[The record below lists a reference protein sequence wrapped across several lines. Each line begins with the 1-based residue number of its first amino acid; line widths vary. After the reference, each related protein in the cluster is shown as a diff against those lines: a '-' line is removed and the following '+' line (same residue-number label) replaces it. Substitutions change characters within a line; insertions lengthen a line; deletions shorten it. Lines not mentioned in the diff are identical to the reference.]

1 MDAPFKKFLDY
12 INNVAIDHVEP
23 EDVPRFLELINAAL
37 PKARTIQNN
46 ELALTYIHTPQM
58 SIVHF
63 SAGDQN
69 LETFGQ
75 VDVYVT
81 NKSTGSVISLP
92 RRTNFKSSILDR
104 MSDSDV
110 EREIQVLSKH
120 DTLKK
125 LRNNEP
131 IDSLELTRYG
141 SGSARV
147 FPNSPHYTVNEAIYY
162 DPNEIGERIEFLDNV
177 ESFYDNFIDSKS
189 ITDIDCD
196 AFVKIGDHDIQVK
209 ISELFEEGVENHV
222 LMIENTLG
230 KLRKKANPIFENINT
245 ANYLSAEL
253 NFIAQG
259 KDEDIQK
266 YRYQFIEKVRS
277 MTQITT
283 IEDMRTLANM
293 ANKNGPN
300 GYVEKPSALYRPF
313 LFDSTGRR
321 TKEDPEYLALI
332 DKGIF
337 PIKYMT
343 EKLGMPKA
351 TKPEIAEAFHH
362 WGRRYVDLAGKSK
375 EYNSSTHRMYSYNHS
390 IESAFELASIP
401 KVWLTDADRELS
413 EQNVKFPN
421 EEPSTEKLMQSDVS
435 KRLIALSPWIHKFG
449 RDLRQARV
457 DGDKPLMRKL
467 ASENSWLTGSNGTP
481 LHDKMLKLDEKY
493 KMLATKSDYS
503 DMLTNLFNA
512 TRFRTLL
519 DNEDFFATEVTINDD
534 NQLIIDP
541 LYLDEIM
548 RDEWAEDRGVEID
561 PEEPLVDFDASEV
574 TSFTDKNAD
583 SITELLKLN
592 EVLHKRYNKQIVEMN
607 KLSPDSQITWSEFMT
622 GGFPLGKYTVHGIN
636 DRISLLDEGTSMNHC
651 AFSYLGKCMAGESF
665 LLSMRD
671 KDDNRVATL
680 EIIQDHDGAYSLEQC
695 YGYDNERVESEVE
708 LTAEE
713 FLENLNDGTIEVN
726 PDITL
731 NREEINI
738 DHALENGHIFNE
750 VPYHTDAAHMAVF
763 FIEKHLPSGKSYNEL
778 LKSGTGAFRHVFDNS
793 QFGRDI
799 ALIRELASQYKL
811 PPEEIIASK
820 VNGEF
825 PTYVATGEHLALR
838 EKIEVTIAQTLHD
851 DLTHEQNTNR
861 VHLSVSNNHNV
872 ELDKPALKNAICNNQ
887 GLKSIASTPIK
898 VEVKARKVEAL
909 DDDGN
914 NELKISIKR

>member
-1 MDAPFKKFLDY
+1 MAMDAPFTKFLDY
-12 INNVAIDHVEP
+12 INNVAKDHVEP

-37 PKARTIQNN
+37 PKARTIQND

-58 SIVHF
+58 SIVNF

-81 NKSTGSVISLP
+81 NKATGSVISLP
-92 RRTNFKSSILDR
+92 RRSNFKSSILDR

-131 IDSLELTRYG
+131 IDSLEITRYG

-147 FPNSPHYTVNEAIYY
+147 FPNSPHFTVNEAIYY
-162 DPNEIGERIEFLDNV
+162 DPNEIGEKIEFLDNV

-189 ITDIDCD
+189 ITNIDCD
-196 AFVKIGDHDIQVK
+196 AFVKMGDHDIQVK
-209 ISELFEEGVENHV
+209 ISELFEEGVENHILRV
-222 LMIENTLG
+222 ENTLG
-230 KLRKKANPIFENINT
+230 KLRKAANPIFNNMNT

-259 KDEDIQK
+259 KSEDIQK

-293 ANKNGPN
+293 ANKNNPN
-300 GYVEKPSALYRPF
+300 GYVERPSALYKPF
-313 LFDSTGRR
+313 LFDSSGRR
-321 TKEDPEYLALI
+321 AKEDPECLALI

-351 TKPEIAEAFHH
+351 TKPEIAEAFDH
-362 WGRRYVDLAGKSK
+362 WGRRYVALAGKSK
-375 EYNSSTHRMYSYNHS
+375 EFNTSTHRLYNYDHS
-390 IESAFELASIP
+390 MGSALELSSIP
-401 KVWLTDADRELS
+401 KVWLADADREIS
-413 EQNVKFPN
+413 EKNIKFPN
-421 EEPSTEKLMQSDVS
+421 EEPSTERMMQLAIS
-435 KRLIALSPWIHKFG
+435 KRLSTLSPWIHKFG

-457 DGDKPLMRKL
+457 NGDKTLMRKL

-493 KMLATKSDYS
+493 SMLATKSDYS
-503 DMLTNLFNA
+503 QMLANLFDA

-519 DNEDFFATEVTINDD
+519 DNEDFFATEVTIND
-534 NQLIIDP
+534 NNHLVIDP
-541 LYLDEIM
+541 IYLEDIM

-561 PEEPLVDFDASEV
+561 PEEEFLRFEV
-574 TSFTDKNAD
+574 GDITSFTDDNAT

-607 KLSPDSQITWSEFMT
+607 KLSPDSQITWSAFMT

-671 KDDNRVATL
+671 KDNIRVATL
-680 EIIQDHDGAYSLEQC
+680 EVVQDSDGKYTLKEC
-695 YGYDNERVESEVE
+695 YGYGNEQVDTDIE

-738 DHALENGHIFNE
+738 DHALENGHIFSE

-763 FIEKHLPSGKSYNEL
+763 FIEKHLPSGASYNNL
-778 LKSGTGAFRHVFDNS
+778 LKSSTGSFRLIFDNS

-799 ALIRELASQYKL
+799 ELIRQLSSQYKL

-820 VNGEF
+820 INGQF
-825 PTYVATGEHLALR
+825 PTYVATGDHLALR
-838 EKIEVTIAQTLHD
+838 EKIKVTIAQTLND
-851 DLTHEQNTNR
+851 EFTPEQNTNR

-872 ELDKPALKNAICNNQ
+872 DLGEPLYNLSRKPTDRRGA
-887 GLKSIASTPIK
+887 AS
-898 VEVKARKVEAL
+898 V
-909 DDDGN
+909 G
-914 NELKISIKR
+914 

>member
-12 INNVAIDHVEP
+12 INDVAIEHVEP

-37 PKARTIQNN
+37 PKERTIQND

-58 SIVHF
+58 SIVNF

-81 NKSTGSVISLP
+81 NKATGSVISLP
-92 RRTNFKSSILDR
+92 RRSNFKNSILDR
-104 MSDSDV
+104 MSDRDV

-147 FPNSPHYTVNEAIYY
+147 FPNSPRYTVNDAIYY
-162 DPNEIGERIEFLDNV
+162 DPNKIGEKIEFLDNV

-189 ITDIDCD
+189 ITSIDCD
-196 AFVKIGDHDIQVK
+196 AFIKMSDHNIQVK
-209 ISELFEEGVENHV
+209 VSELFEEGVENHILRV
-222 LMIENTLG
+222 ENTLG
-230 KLRKKANPIFENINT
+230 KLRKAANPIFKNIIT

-259 KDEDIQK
+259 KSEDIQK

-283 IEDMRTLANM
+283 IADMITLANM
-293 ANKNGPN
+293 ANKNNPN
-300 GYVEKPSALYRPF
+300 GYVERPSALYKPF
-313 LFDSTGRR
+313 LFDSRGRR
-321 TKEDPEYLALI
+321 TKEDPECLALI
-332 DKGIF
+332 DEGIL

-343 EKLGMPKA
+343 EKLGMPQA
-351 TKPEIAEAFHH
+351 TKPEIAEAFYH

-375 EYNSSTHRMYSYNHS
+375 EYNASTHRLYNYNHS
-390 IESAFELASIP
+390 LINALELSSIP
-401 KVWLTDADRELS
+401 KVWLTDADREIS
-413 EQNVKFPN
+413 EKNIKFPN
-421 EEPSTEKLMQSDVS
+421 EEPSTERMMQLDIS
-435 KRLIALSPWIHKFG
+435 KRLNVLSPWIHKFG

-457 DGDKPLMRKL
+457 NGDKTLMRKL
-467 ASENSWLTGSNGTP
+467 ASENSWLTGANGTP
-481 LHDKMLKLDEKY
+481 LHDKMLKLDKKY
-493 KMLATKSDYS
+493 NMLATKSDYS
-503 DMLTNLFNA
+503 QMLANLFDA
-512 TRFRTLL
+512 TRFRILL
-519 DNEDFFATEVTINDD
+519 DNEDFFATEVTINED
-534 NQLIIDP
+534 NHLVIDP
-541 LYLDEIM
+541 LYLEDIM
-548 RDEWAEDRGVEID
+548 RDEWAEDRGVEIA
-561 PEEPLVDFDASEV
+561 PEEELLRFDAGEV
-574 TSFTDKNAD
+574 TSFTNDNAG

-622 GGFPLGKYTVHGIN
+622 GGFPLGRYTLYGIN

-671 KDDNRVATL
+671 KDDSRVATL
-680 EIIQDHDGAYSLEQC
+680 EIIQDIDEKYTLEQC
-695 YGYDNERVESEVE
+695 YGYGNEQVETEIE

-738 DHALENGHIFNE
+738 DHALENGHIFTE

-778 LKSGTGAFRHVFDNS
+778 LKSSTGSFRHIFDNS

-799 ALIRELASQYKL
+799 QLIRQLSRQYKF
-811 PPEEIIASK
+811 PPEDIIASK
-820 VNGEF
+820 INGRF

-838 EKIEVTIAQTLHD
+838 EEIGVTIAQELND
-851 DLTHEQNTNR
+851 KINT
-861 VHLSVSNNHNV
+861 
-872 ELDKPALKNAICNNQ
+872 
-887 GLKSIASTPIK
+887 
-898 VEVKARKVEAL
+898 
-909 DDDGN
+909 
-914 NELKISIKR
+914 